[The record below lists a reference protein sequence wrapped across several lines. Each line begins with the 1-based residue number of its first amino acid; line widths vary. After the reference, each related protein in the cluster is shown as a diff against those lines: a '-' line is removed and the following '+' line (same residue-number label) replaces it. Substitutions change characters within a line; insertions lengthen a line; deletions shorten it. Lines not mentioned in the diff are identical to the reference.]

1 MILKKN
7 LIITLVIMLTGI
19 LSAEEAKKTIVTLV
33 TNHGNVTIE
42 LLQKSAPEIN
52 QKSQSK

>member
-1 MILKKN
+1 MLKKN

-19 LSAEEAKKTIVTLV
+19 LSAEEAKNPIVTLV